1 MHPHSLH
8 RSLSRPCRMKK
19 VPERSGTD
27 YYGGFERK
35 QMKEDGMRP
44 DLPEESEQ
52 EENGGE
58 EEQYRCLMVTTG
70 REESTVR
77 LMNAIHL
84 GRGIVPKRI
93 RVRRVRGE
101 WLEDEAPMLPGY
113 VFIREETEIPI
124 QAYQRLQD
132 VIRVLRYDQEPNGYM
147 RARDLRFARALFRM
161 EGVVSPLKAV
171 DEGDRIRITDGMLRD
186 MNGTVLSVDRHKR
199 QAKVRLDLMGMSRVI
214 CMNYVLLEKEEQG
227 TDGPPDR
234 AEAAPETGLKGENG
248 K

>member
-1 MHPHSLH
+1 
-8 RSLSRPCRMKK
+8 MKK
-19 VPERSGTD
+19 TAVTGLALAAAAVAFCDSLDNIGNVRLKGPLGAKLDRMIAQHVAGTD
-27 YYGGFERK
+27 
-35 QMKEDGMRP
+35 P
-44 DLPEESEQ
+44 DYITAPFMEKTETKGWWQTEFWGKWMHSAVPYAAYLASGEQGKGKGLES
-52 EENGGE
+52 
-58 EEQYRCLMVTTG
+58 
-70 REESTVR
+70 
-77 LMNAIHL
+77 AID
-84 GRGIVPKRI
+84 RGIDR
-93 RVRRVRGE
+93 
-101 WLEDEAPMLPGY
+101 ML
-113 VFIREETEIPI
+113 
-124 QAYQRLQD
+124 AS
-132 VIRVLRYDQEPNGYM
+132 QEPNGYM
-147 RARDLRFARALFRM
+147 RARDLRFARALFRV